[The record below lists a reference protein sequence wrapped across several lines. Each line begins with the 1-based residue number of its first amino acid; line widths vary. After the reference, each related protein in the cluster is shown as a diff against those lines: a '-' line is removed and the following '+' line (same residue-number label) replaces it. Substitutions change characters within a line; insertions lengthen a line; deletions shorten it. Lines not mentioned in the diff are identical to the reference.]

1 MIGAILS
8 GGYGKRLKPIT
19 DEIPKG
25 LIQIKENYSIL
36 DRQIFDFTTI
46 GVREIYFLSGY
57 LGEKIEERYGK
68 GTDEVEF
75 HYLRETKPM
84 GTLYS
89 VRNLISQRDDDD
101 ILLRNGDTITDMN
114 FKRFVRFAQSSAYK
128 MIMFTTKM
136 RSPFGIVDVLG
147 DQVTEFREKPLLDHY
162 INAGVYYIKRDAF
175 AFFNE
180 DYHEKDLETTAFP
193 RIAANKGMGAYWEDT
208 LWMGIDSEKDLD
220 MIRKEYSNRVDYSW
234 GYRKTVFKEGDK
246 SIVDYYIKSD
256 EKLSLATHSNFTVR
270 VLKGSGLIRTG
281 NTSSYTSDDV
291 IVGKGSVIIEART
304 PTILQLIE
312 L

>member
-36 DRQIFDFTTI
+36 DRQIFDFETM

-57 LGEKIEERYGK
+57 LGEKIEERFGK
-68 GTDEVEF
+68 GTDVMEF
-75 HYLRETKPM
+75 NYLKEAKPM

-89 VRNLISQRDDDD
+89 IRNLLAKRNDED

-114 FKRFVRFAQSSAYK
+114 FRRFVRFAQSSPYK

-147 DQVTEFREKPLLDHY
+147 DQVTEFREKPLLDYY
-162 INAGVYYIKRDAF
+162 INAGIYYIKRDAF
-175 AFFNE
+175 SYFFE
-180 DYHEKDLETTAFP
+180 DYPDKDLETTAFP
-193 RIAANKGMGAYWEDT
+193 KIASNKGMGAYWEDT
-208 LWMGIDSEKDLD
+208 LWMGIDSEKDLE
-220 MIRKEYSNRVDYSW
+220 MIRKEYSNRTDYSW
-234 GYRKTVFKEGDK
+234 GYRKVVFREGNK
-246 SIVDYYIKSD
+246 SIVDYYVKSE
-256 EKLSLATHSNFTVR
+256 EKLNLNISSNYNIR
-270 VLKGSGLIRTG
+270 ILKGSGIIRT
-281 NTSSYTSDDV
+281 TSASPYSPDDV
-291 IVGKGSVIIEART
+291 FVGKGSTIIEARS
-304 PTILQLIE
+304 PTTLQLIE